1 MTNFLKWKSLTSALE
16 SPDLFLDLSWY
27 WAVATALER
36 RVFYGDLSRPQFC
49 NMFLLLVG
57 PPAVGKGTAMREATK
72 LLHAF
77 PFIDDKGIGRKD
89 PITLEDEKLFRNL
102 PDTLTF
108 EKLIEIFADKKAP
121 RAIILGPQSAM
132 SYTAFHFALE
142 ELSALLKK
150 NKTDDV
156 ARFLLNL
163 YDGEPFQYA
172 TKHHGTFTLKN
183 CCLGFIAG
191 TQVDFIRKAESDG
204 LLGEGLFSR
213 FIIAYCQAPRQRV
226 FDYPPLTPEQKE
238 HKAHLQKWLRDLSKL
253 RGRVTFNESTGQFLQ
268 NWWEQEAHHLSQYT
282 EGKLA
287 NYFARRKDQVK
298 RLAAAMHFSESTEME
313 IPQERF
319 EEAASLL
326 RKLEGSVIRLV
337 NQTGR
342 NTLYPVG
349 ERLVSDVRLS
359 MPKGRSNAEVMGF
372 LLPEMEFQ
380 EAENMLKMLVSAK
393 RLLFDGM
400 TYKTND

>member
-1 MTNFLKWKSLTSALE
+1 MTNFQKWKELTSALE
-16 SPDLFLDLSWY
+16 SPDIFLDLSWY

-57 PPAVGKGTAMREATK
+57 PPAVGKGTSMREATK
-72 LLHAF
+72 LLHAY
-77 PFIDDKGIGRKD
+77 PYQDDKGIGRKD
-89 PITLEDEKLFRNL
+89 PLTLEDEKLFRNL

-121 RAIILGPQSAM
+121 RAIILGPQSAI

-172 TKHHGTFTLKN
+172 TKHHGSFVLKN

-191 TQVDFIRKAESDG
+191 TQVDFIRKAEQEG

-213 FIIAYCQAPRQRV
+213 FIIAYATTPRQRV
-226 FDYPPLTPEQKE
+226 FDYPPLTDEQKA
-238 HKAHLQKWLRDLSKL
+238 HKSTLQLWLKGLSKL
-253 RGRVTFNESTGQFLQ
+253 RGRVTFSEDTGRYLQ
-268 NWWEQEAHHLSQYT
+268 HWWETEATHLAQYND
-282 EGKLA
+282 GKLA

-298 RLAAAMHFSESTEME
+298 RLAAARHFSESTEME
-313 IPQERF
+313 ISLESF
-319 EEAASLL
+319 EWAASLL
-326 RKLEGSVIRLV
+326 RTLEGSVIRLV

-342 NTLYPVG
+342 NTLYPIG
-349 ERLVSDVRLS
+349 ERLVSFVRLAADR
-359 MPKGRSNAEVMGF
+359 GRSAGEVMGF
-372 LLPEMEFQ
+372 LLPEMEFK
-380 EAENMLKMLVSAK
+380 EAEDILKMLTAAG
-393 RLLFDGM
+393 RLKFDGM
-400 TYKTND
+400 KYKAHD